1 MSEDAKSYWL
11 ILVLVSGLIFFFG
24 EGYICCYCVGTMNTG
39 MVTFLSVGEDI
50 VVVEAVVKFVG
61 IYIQII

>member
-1 MSEDAKSYWL
+1 
-11 ILVLVSGLIFFFG
+11 
-24 EGYICCYCVGTMNTG
+24 MNTG
-39 MVTFLSVGEDI
+39 MLTFLSVGEDI